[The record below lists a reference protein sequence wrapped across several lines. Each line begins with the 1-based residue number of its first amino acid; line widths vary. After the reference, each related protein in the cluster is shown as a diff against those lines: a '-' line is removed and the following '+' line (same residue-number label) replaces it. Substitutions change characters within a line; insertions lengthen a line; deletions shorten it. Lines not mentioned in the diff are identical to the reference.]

1 MLGRYI
7 KKININV
14 EIKGIIS
21 NTGWLLF
28 DKFIRLIFG
37 LLVGVWVARYLGPD
51 TYGQLAYVI
60 TLISFFQVVSLLG
73 MDTILVRDI
82 AHKKDQAN
90 EILGTAIIMRFG
102 AGLLCLIVAVSF
114 VGFFNG
120 TYFAILTLLAGGS
133 LIFQCIDTID
143 IWFQSQSQ
151 SKRTVIAKLCSYVV
165 TNIIRIV
172 LILCHAPVWG
182 FALLLS
188 IDALFSALALS
199 CAYTSFKTTDKWRIT
214 LSRGKNLLRE
224 SWPFLISGISIIMY
238 MRLDQIMIKNL
249 LGEKSL
255 GIYAAV
261 LQFSL
266 LWNFI
271 PITLS
276 VSLAPYIARKKKEN
290 EQAYYNAINNVFII
304 FSSIGWGITLT
315 ISILSPFIINFMLG
329 SSYADGAVVLSI
341 HVVTNLFICL
351 GVAQSL
357 WIVNERKGLF
367 ILYKSLTGLLVCGF
381 SNLILIPLYG
391 IKGAAIA
398 AVLSQ
403 LSASMLFNFV
413 FAKKIFLMQIKSL
426 FLIKT
431 ITKI

>member
-37 LLVGVWVARYLGPD
+37 LLVGVWVARYLGPN

-133 LIFQCIDTID
+133 LIFQCVDTID

-199 CAYTSFKTTDKWRIT
+199 CAYTSFKTTDKWRII

-224 SWPFLISGISIIMY
+224 SWPFLVSGISIIMY

-255 GIYAAV
+255 GVYAAV

-266 LWNFI
+266 LWNFV

-290 EQAYYNAINNVFII
+290 EQAYYNAIN
-304 FSSIGWGITLT
+304 
-315 ISILSPFIINFMLG
+315 
-329 SSYADGAVVLSI
+329 
-341 HVVTNLFICL
+341 
-351 GVAQSL
+351 
-357 WIVNERKGLF
+357 
-367 ILYKSLTGLLVCGF
+367 
-381 SNLILIPLYG
+381 
-391 IKGAAIA
+391 
-398 AVLSQ
+398 
-403 LSASMLFNFV
+403 
-413 FAKKIFLMQIKSL
+413 
-426 FLIKT
+426 
-431 ITKI
+431 